1 MTPEQKAF
9 LENLARRIPRLF
21 AAIQEGNVRS
31 EYIIGVRRI
40 DTRQVRL
47 KLVAEVVDSGANPL
61 ATHSSLAVIEAV
73 KSSTRA
79 SGAPVTT
86 LKGE

>member
-1 MTPEQKAF
+1 MTPEQQAF

-21 AAIQEGNVRS
+21 AAIGDGNVRS

-61 ATHSSLAVIEAV
+61 ATHSSLAVVDAV
-73 KSSTRA
+73 TSTPVA
-79 SGAPVTT
+79 SPATAPFDDH
-86 LKGE
+86 

>member
-1 MTPEQKAF
+1 MTPDQQAF

-21 AAIQEGNVRS
+21 AAIREGNVRS

-40 DTRQVRL
+40 DSRQVRL

-61 ATHSSLAVIEAV
+61 ATHSSLAVVEAV
-73 KSSTRA
+73 KGVPGIPPE
-79 SGAPVTT
+79 SGR
-86 LKGE
+86 E